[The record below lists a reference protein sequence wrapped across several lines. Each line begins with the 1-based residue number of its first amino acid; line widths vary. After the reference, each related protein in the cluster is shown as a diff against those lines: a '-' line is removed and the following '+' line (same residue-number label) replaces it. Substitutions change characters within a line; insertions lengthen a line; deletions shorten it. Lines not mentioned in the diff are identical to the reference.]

1 MILNILALLIINE
14 KGINVTVSLSESMEP
29 SIKTNSVI
37 LTADKDFSKLKKGD
51 IISYDTEEV
60 DKMVMHRI
68 YQTTNKG
75 YYTKGDNNE
84 TIDKWL
90 VKEEDYRNKHIT
102 NFNFTAVIV
111 KKLLEKGVKEK
122 EITTA
127 VAVVLL
133 VLLITIN
140 TIIAVL
146 LTKLRRIKKGVMKML
161 NKDIYMSTEHKR
173 GKKEKVRFSA
183 VLNKF
188 LITSLV
194 IATLTSTTTV
204 QAQNQVQE
212 HINTDRMT
220 IVEQEHYSSVENI
233 IREIET
239 SLKEIKK
246 MGNTLERKNTIARVI
261 SNVKVLEQLYT
272 VDYSI
277 KKETVVN
284 TLDKVIKTL
293 QEVREDT
300 KEVEKIKER
309 IEAERTKGV
318 ETSLREK
325 TDITETINKVTELEN
340 KLKLSNPKNVN
351 LTDIRGHW
359 AEDTIKR
366 LVTKGAVSGYPDQT
380 FKPDNTITRAEF
392 LAISIRATA
401 EVENTE
407 GLWYLGVYNK
417 ALKEKVITATEFR
430 IGDMERAI
438 TRAEMS
444 KVLIKISEN
453 ILEEKVETESAKGYI
468 KDYNG
473 IDSSYRNYVEQAY
486 LKGLITGYPDQTF
499 KAENTTTRAEA
510 SAVLERLID
519 KSKRQD
525 ISKREEI
532 TGVRE
537 AMTLRHDD
545 PYRPMAQEG
554 DTFITRDGREVVL
567 KVDKQTGILGLGQG
581 VATEIGRVDERGF
594 GIKHGSL
601 GIADEVLG
609 QPYYVDAKTGEGHYQ
624 REWDKIATYYRTNIL
639 PKIEN
644 PKNGQVVDDWFM
656 YKGGLSGDGSRWGQW
671 YCIGPGQNSTP
682 PEWAK

>member
-84 TIDKWL
+84 TIDTWL

-102 NFNFTAVIV
+102 NFNFTAGIV

-261 SNVKVLEQLYT
+261 SNVKVLEQVYT

-293 QEVREDT
+293 QEVREEHRRQSH
-300 KEVEKIKER
+300 KEIV
-309 IEAERTKGV
+309 
-318 ETSLREK
+318 
-325 TDITETINKVTELEN
+325 
-340 KLKLSNPKNVN
+340 
-351 LTDIRGHW
+351 
-359 AEDTIKR
+359 
-366 LVTKGAVSGYPDQT
+366 
-380 FKPDNTITRAEF
+380 
-392 LAISIRATA
+392 
-401 EVENTE
+401 
-407 GLWYLGVYNK
+407 
-417 ALKEKVITATEFR
+417 
-430 IGDMERAI
+430 
-438 TRAEMS
+438 
-444 KVLIKISEN
+444 
-453 ILEEKVETESAKGYI
+453 
-468 KDYNG
+468 
-473 IDSSYRNYVEQAY
+473 
-486 LKGLITGYPDQTF
+486 
-499 KAENTTTRAEA
+499 
-510 SAVLERLID
+510 
-519 KSKRQD
+519 
-525 ISKREEI
+525 
-532 TGVRE
+532 
-537 AMTLRHDD
+537 
-545 PYRPMAQEG
+545 
-554 DTFITRDGREVVL
+554 
-567 KVDKQTGILGLGQG
+567 
-581 VATEIGRVDERGF
+581 
-594 GIKHGSL
+594 
-601 GIADEVLG
+601 
-609 QPYYVDAKTGEGHYQ
+609 
-624 REWDKIATYYRTNIL
+624 
-639 PKIEN
+639 
-644 PKNGQVVDDWFM
+644 
-656 YKGGLSGDGSRWGQW
+656 
-671 YCIGPGQNSTP
+671 
-682 PEWAK
+682 